1 MGTLAGRRDSI
12 HWSPYD
18 DVWNNRQKKG
28 DDDRVENV
36 DPAQNND
43 LINAIER
50 EGKDVD
56 LADRTPT
63 VGDQF
68 PTHCRILAKLPKESG
83 SPFTAVLQTATDCE
97 ECRHQRLEEKPE
109 FQRPSG
115 P

>member
-43 LINAIER
+43 LINTVER
-50 EGKDVD
+50 ERKDVD
-56 LADRTPT
+56 LADRLPT
-63 VGDQF
+63 VGNQR
-68 PTHCRILAKLPKESG
+68 PAHRRIVAELPEESG
-83 SPFTAVLQTATDCE
+83 FPLAAVLETAADCE
-97 ECRHQRLEEKPE
+97 ECRHQR
-109 FQRPSG
+109 
-115 P
+115 